1 MDDEKLPRRLA
12 LAMQALRE
20 ETKRNLPPL
29 VETERALR
37 VATAT
42 EQLQGGMFMR
52 VLETMKARPR
62 STAVLVGCALFAA
75 VLFVPV
81 SYERTVG
88 HTVTLHVAGAP
99 LAPQSIGPMARS
111 VKKALHADSVQV
123 RMQPG
128 GAAEELTLVAK
139 LPVRSSQQAEQLTQ
153 ALLSTLREQKL
164 TVTADVAARKELT
177 SGRVYAMALDKLI
190 RIHVD
195 TTGKTDT
202 QVADEIRSQLESS
215 GVHSP
220 TVTFERKDGTSQMH
234 IDADVEGRQIKVMRH
249 TKDDSH
255 PTVEVEIGGID
266 DHRDPGMTDD
276 QLRDKIK
283 RQLEARGMTAD
294 VTVVGDKIEIRAH
307 RGHRP

>member
-1 MDDEKLPRRLA
+1 MEMDDEKVPRRLA
-12 LAMQALRE
+12 LEMDVLRE
-20 ETKRNLPPL
+20 ASKRDLPPL

-37 VATAT
+37 IAAMA
-42 EQLQGGMFMR
+42 QPQGGMFMR
-52 VLETMKARPR
+52 MLETMKSRPR
-62 STAVLVGCALFAA
+62 STAALVGGALFAA
-75 VLFVPV
+75 VLFLPV

-88 HTVTLHVAGAP
+88 HTVTVHVAGAP
-99 LAPQSIGPMARS
+99 QSPAPLARL
-111 VKKALHADSVQV
+111 VKKALHAESVQV
-123 RMQPG
+123 RAEAG
-128 GAAEELTLVAK
+128 GASSQLTLTAR
-139 LPVRSSQQAEQLTQ
+139 LPLRSGQQAEQLTQ

-164 TVTADVAARKELT
+164 TATAEVAARKERT

-202 QVADEIRSQLESS
+202 QVADEIRNQLESS

-220 TVTFERKDGTSQMH
+220 TVSFERKDGTSQMQ
-234 IDADVEGRQIKVMRH
+234 ISADVEGRQVKVVRH

-255 PTVEVEIGGID
+255 PTVDVEIGGID

-283 RQLEARGMTAD
+283 RQLEARGLTAD
-294 VTVVGDKIEIRAH
+294 VTVVGDRIEIRAH
-307 RGHRP
+307 RHP